1 MIKALQPLQ
10 KNEKY
15 VSCDVGSLFTNI
27 LLKETIDCIIL
38 KIYNEKLL
46 KPIYKNLFSK
56 LYK

>member
-27 LLKETIDCIIL
+27 LLKETMIALFL
-38 KIYNEKLL
+38 KSIMKSY
-46 KPIYKNLFSK
+46 
-56 LYK
+56 